1 MRTIIAG
8 SRSLDSYWFVYEAI
22 ADCGWKPTV
31 ILSGRA
37 RGIDLEGECYG
48 NQNNIPVE
56 LYPADWSLGRG
67 AGLMRNK
74 TMADKAEALVA
85 IWDGKSPGTAH
96 MINIARS
103 MKLKVYVMIIDIK
116 RLHY

>member
-8 SRSLDSYWFVYEAI
+8 SRSLDSPWFVHEALF
-22 ADCGWKPTV
+22 DCGWKPSV
-31 ILSGRA
+31 IISGRA
-37 RGIDLEGECYG
+37 RGIDLQGELYAELHD
-48 NQNNIPVE
+48 IPVE
-56 LYPADWSLGRG
+56 QYPADWTLGRG

-85 IWDGKSPGTAH
+85 IWDGQSPGTAH
-96 MINIARS
+96 MIKIARE
-103 MKLKVYVMIIDIK
+103 MKLKVYVMIVDIK